1 MKIAKFFKRKTSEN
15 QFEDV
20 HYATESKLVFI
31 SDAEEE
37 EPQTLHDKLIEI
49 NTKLE
54 NLSSDGLILKEP
66 ITQTEKALISYDSAF
81 NNNEGAIKF
90 SFIDEE

>member
-1 MKIAKFFKRKTSEN
+1 MKIAKFFKRKTPEN

-20 HYATESKLVFI
+20 YYATESKLVFM
-31 SDAEEE
+31 SDAKED
-37 EPQTLHDKLIEI
+37 EPQTLYNKLIEVD
-49 NTKLE
+49 TKLE
-54 NLSSDGLILKEP
+54 NLSSDGLILKEQT
-66 ITQTEKALISYDSAF
+66 TQKEKALISYDSTF